1 MNDDFRFDLR
11 LRSNLLFNFPLS
23 KKGIAPKTF
32 SAVLNDEIFIN
43 FRNSRN
49 PTYFPFDQNRFFA
62 GLSYTITS
70 HSNLQFG
77 YMNVYQQIT
86 VGTKYKS
93 TDAIRLFYF
102 QNLDLREKN

>member
-1 MNDDFRFDLR
+1 MNDGFRFDLR
-11 LRSNLLFNFPLS
+11 LRSNFLFNLPLS
-23 KKGIAPKTF
+23 KKGIAPKTI
-32 SAVLNDEIFIN
+32 SAILNDEIFIN
-43 FRNSRN
+43 FRNKRN
-49 PTYFPFDQNRFFA
+49 PTYIPFDQNRFFV
-62 GLSYTITS
+62 GLAYNISS

-86 VGTKYKS
+86 AGTKYIS